1 MEPHVPTNAGHWIAA
16 LSSIVVL
23 LFLLIGLRW
32 KSTRAAPVGML
43 IAALVAVVLFRT
55 PLHTI
60 ATAGGKGLWE
70 SVFVLYV
77 IWPAMLLYAVADR
90 AGAFHALRAGILR
103 FSHNELF
110 LVLSFGWVFASF
122 LQGIIGFGVPIAVV
136 APLLVALGV
145 RPVYAVA
152 MTLIGHAWANMF
164 GTIAVVWLATNQVID
179 IADPRA
185 TAAQTAL
192 LLWITNLFAGLT
204 IAWLYGRW
212 SAVRHALPMILIVS
226 LIHGGV
232 QLGLVLW
239 NPIVSNFIAGT
250 IALLALYPLSRWS
263 RYDNTHGEMQRPAM
277 NGGKNSERGQESST
291 PREEKARDR
300 EPVMGLTMA
309 AFPYLA
315 LIVVTLGVLLIPAA
329 ERALG
334 AFTVG
339 VPFPETSTG
348 YGVIREATD
357 AHSPFAVFTH
367 PGTFILVATGITWV
381 VYRLRGHFQSWAR
394 TEKPEGIWKGVADGA
409 FPASVAVTAFMV
421 MATVLDNSGQTRT
434 LALGI
439 ATFVP
444 PLGYAFLANVI
455 GVVGAFT
462 TSSNTASN
470 VLLAGLQQDVAG
482 LQGLPEA
489 SIIAGQS
496 AGGAL
501 GNAIAPANALLG
513 TGTAGIVGR
522 EGAVLRKT
530 FPYVTVVAPIVGAG
544 TVLLVSLTA

>member
-1 MEPHVPTNAGHWIAA
+1 M
-16 LSSIVVL
+16 
-23 LFLLIGLRW
+23 
-32 KSTRAAPVGML
+32 
-43 IAALVAVVLFRT
+43 
-55 PLHTI
+55 
-60 ATAGGKGLWE
+60 
-70 SVFVLYV
+70 
-77 IWPAMLLYAVADR
+77 
-90 AGAFHALRAGILR
+90 
-103 FSHNELF
+103 
-110 LVLSFGWVFASF
+110 
-122 LQGIIGFGVPIAVV
+122 
-136 APLLVALGV
+136 
-145 RPVYAVA
+145 
-152 MTLIGHAWANMF
+152 
-164 GTIAVVWLATNQVID
+164 
-179 IADPRA
+179 
-185 TAAQTAL
+185 
-192 LLWITNLFAGLT
+192 FAGLT